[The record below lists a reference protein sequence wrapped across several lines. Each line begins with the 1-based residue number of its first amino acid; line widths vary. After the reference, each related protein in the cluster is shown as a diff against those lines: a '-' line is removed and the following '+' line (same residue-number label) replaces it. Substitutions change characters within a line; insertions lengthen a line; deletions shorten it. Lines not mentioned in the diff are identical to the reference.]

1 MHKRPDYDFLACRIM
16 KEFGWTIEYVLSL
29 SFPVFFDL
37 FGLIRR
43 VRCDSAI
50 DQVYLPYAAAKYGGK
65 CQRNLFD
72 GRGSF
77 FLNTTSSGKAPKGY
91 TRAELKAAEEKARRI
106 IEEHEKALNRVAGA
120 SVDA

>member
-1 MHKRPDYDFLACRIM
+1 M
-16 KEFGWTIEYVLSL
+16 KEFGWTIDYVLSL
-29 SFPVFFDL
+29 SFPVFFEL

-50 DQVYLPYAAAKYGGK
+50 DEVYLPYAAAKYGGK

-77 FLNTTSSGKAPKGY
+77 FLSSSSSGKEAKGY
-91 TRAELKAAEEKARRI
+91 TKAELKAAQEKAQRI
-106 IEEHEKALNRVAGA
+106 IEEHEKALKRVAGLPI
-120 SVDA
+120 DE